1 MWAQFSGSSRPDWE
15 RESHIH
21 VWVDVVDFADL
32 PGWAA
37 ALGGTIPFSG
47 CLLRHMGR
55 LDAAKATA
63 ERLRLLTPIVV
74 GRTTQF
80 RDPVQSELFLSGL
93 RLAAG
98 ETRPPPAA
106 FVAIFAANAAGYSRL
121 TGVDAEA
128 TLAAIRD
135 RL

>member
-1 MWAQFSGSSRPDWE
+1 MSCRLGWHHTVFW
-15 RESHIH
+15 
-21 VWVDVVDFADL
+21 L
-32 PGWAA
+32 PVTPYGPARR
-37 ALGGTIPFSG
+37 G
-47 CLLRHMGR
+47 
-55 LDAAKATA
+55 KATA

-135 RL
+135 RF

>member
-1 MWAQFSGSSRPDWE
+1 
-15 RESHIH
+15 
-21 VWVDVVDFADL
+21 
-32 PGWAA
+32 
-37 ALGGTIPFSG
+37 
-47 CLLRHMGR
+47 MGR

-106 FVAIFAANAAGYSRL
+106 LSPFLRPTPAGYSRL
-121 TGVDAEA
+121 TRVDAEA
-128 TLAAIRD
+128 TLAAIHD